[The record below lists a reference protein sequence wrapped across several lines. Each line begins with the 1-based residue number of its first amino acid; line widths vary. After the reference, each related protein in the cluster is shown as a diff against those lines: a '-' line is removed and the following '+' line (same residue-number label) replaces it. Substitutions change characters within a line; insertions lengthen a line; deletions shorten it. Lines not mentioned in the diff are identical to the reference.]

1 MLGFIITRCVRNV
14 PHDSYWIECY
24 KHIRTF
30 YPEHQIM
37 IIDDNSVQELINH
50 EELYK
55 CTTVQAEFPGSGE
68 FLPYYYFYKLRPFE
82 KAVIIHDSVFIKEFI
97 DFDNVQDVRFLW
109 DVIHDWDNVAL
120 ETAII
125 QKIDST
131 GKLLELYKQKHVWP
145 CCYGG
150 MSVIT
155 WDFLDKIFKY
165 IENLGQHIKTRD
177 DRMAFERIFACICTT
192 EGPVDGI
199 FGDIHRYGRFKSWKE
214 YENHQGK
221 FPPIVKVQSGR

>member
-1 MLGFIITRCVRNV
+1 MLGFIITRCVRNAT
-14 PHDSYWIECY
+14 HAMYWIECY
-24 KHIRTF
+24 KHIRKF

-37 IIDDNSVQELINH
+37 IIDDNSDQELIIP

-55 CTTVQAEFPGSGE
+55 CTSVQGEFPGSGE

-97 DFDNVQDVRFLW
+97 DFNKVQDVMFLW
-109 DVIHDWDNVAL
+109 DFTHDWDNAAL
-120 ETAII
+120 ETGII
-125 QKIDST
+125 QKIDYT

-145 CCYGG
+145 GCYGG
-150 MSVIT
+150 MSVLT

-165 IENLGQHIKTRD
+165 LENLGQHIKTRD
-177 DRMAFERIFACICTT
+177 DRMAFERIFACICAT
-192 EGPVDGI
+192 EGPVAGI
-199 FGDIHRYGRFKSWKE
+199 FGDIHRWGRFQSWEE
-214 YENHQGK
+214 YGKFNGK